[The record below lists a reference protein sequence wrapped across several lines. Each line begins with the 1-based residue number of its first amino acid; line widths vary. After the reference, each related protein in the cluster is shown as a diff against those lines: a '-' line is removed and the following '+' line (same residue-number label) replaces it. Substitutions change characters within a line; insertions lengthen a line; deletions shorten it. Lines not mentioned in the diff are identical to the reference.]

1 MKNRI
6 GILGSGGAAGNII
19 VKELNKNGF
28 ELKCGHRNIKD
39 MSQVDAIKFMPVDAL
54 NEKELSLFCE
64 DCDLI
69 VNATGPSYI
78 TSSNIARIV
87 SEIGVKY
94 VDVFGVI
101 LLDDEKTANM
111 GSVIGTGNFPG
122 LSGIILKWI
131 NEKYSKKLKC
141 AHIYAGGY
149 EKVTANACFDVLM
162 SSLKGY
168 IETNCFISFGKKK
181 KISKTKNLSNN
192 NKTEFLFSPDAVTTK
207 YISEEL
213 LQVSKNFPNN
223 EIYWNNVYMIQ
234 STIRY

>member
-28 ELKCGHRNIKD
+28 ELKCGNRNIKD

-111 GSVIGTGNFPG
+111 GSVIGTGNFTV

-131 NEKYSKKLKC
+131 NEKY
-141 AHIYAGGY
+141 
-149 EKVTANACFDVLM
+149 
-162 SSLKGY
+162 
-168 IETNCFISFGKKK
+168 
-181 KISKTKNLSNN
+181 
-192 NKTEFLFSPDAVTTK
+192 
-207 YISEEL
+207 
-213 LQVSKNFPNN
+213 
-223 EIYWNNVYMIQ
+223 
-234 STIRY
+234 